1 MIGNT
6 VYQKY
11 ITIVDKAN
19 ILATVYGG
27 IIYTT
32 IYVDKIINKQNDYT
46 LMSKTNTWLV
56 VTMFQSL

>member
-11 ITIVDKAN
+11 ITIVDKAK